1 MRAILPLRPGA
12 GLVAEAALLAAALVL
27 VATPA
32 RAQLRWDVGAE
43 AGGMVRGT
51 YESMGGPGDRGLGPV
66 FELQGHVALVPMVRI
81 GAYFSYD
88 IAPIPTIGTRT
99 FYESGLHMRFTP
111 PLLPAPWRLWAF
123 GGLGAAY
130 VYAASYHET
139 VNSVAPQP
147 VDVVFSGNGGG
158 MLEVPLG
165 FGLGYRLRG
174 LAAPWVIFAELG
186 GRLGVWYWGAL
197 YRGDPPYS
205 KASGYALYGSDPGK
219 DSFALSVSLGLSFEP

>member
-12 GLVAEAALLAAALVL
+12 GLVAAAALLAAAPVL

-32 RAQLRWDVGAE
+32 RAQLRWDVGAQ

-51 YESMGGPGDRGLGPV
+51 YESQGGPGDRGLGPV

-88 IAPIPTIGTRT
+88 IAPDPPIGTRT
-99 FYESGLHMRFTP
+99 FYEGGLHMRVTP

-130 VYAASYHET
+130 VYAASYHQT
-139 VNSVAPQP
+139 LNSVAPRP
-147 VDVVFSGNGGG
+147 VDVVFGGAAG
-158 MLEVPLG
+158 GILEVPLG

-186 GRLGVWYWGAL
+186 GRLGVWYWGRL
-197 YRGDPPYS
+197 YQGYPAYS
-205 KASGYALYGSDPGK
+205 VAVGYPIGGPDPGK